1 MSELKENSFDPA
13 AERWIEGSEIPNLD
27 SLCDEIDIEQGDG
40 QEVFIHV
47 LRAE

>member
-1 MSELKENSFDPA
+1 MRRKENFIDPMFCFRID
-13 AERWIEGSEIPNLD
+13 ESEIPNLD
-27 SLCDEIDIEQGDG
+27 SICNEINIEQGDG